1 MVTLKS
7 FVVEDRTTKLQVSL
21 IEKYL
26 TGLCQ
31 VVVVV
36 FVNVDNEKSFCGCM
50 DDHRRMDSCLC

>member
-36 FVNVDNEKSFCGCM
+36 FVNVHNEKSFCGCM
-50 DDHRRMDSCLC
+50 DDH